1 MSSKRNINRLM
12 INLSELKVGDRI
24 EEYNNL
30 FNFDRK
36 ATVIAIREKEFDYKL
51 DIKEHY
57 NRPLYGWDELGT
69 VFEHGF
75 PHWRKI

>member
-1 MSSKRNINRLM
+1 M

-51 DIKEHY
+51 DVTEHY
-57 NRPLYGWDELGT
+57 TRPLYGWAELGT

-75 PHWRKI
+75 SYWRKI